1 MSQVIGLAFQRFIEY
16 DAGCKRFDFGQ
27 VILESDGVINNLTL
41 CQPNLEKEMTVKSL
55 PRTLLVAVAS
65 VGLALALPAAAQVDE
80 DAAKLLF
87 KQNECGK
94 CHNPEKNKKGPSLKK
109 TAKEYKGKAN
119 AEQELIKHMTSGK
132 KVKLDDGSE
141 EDHKIIDT
149 KDPKALSNL
158 AKWILSH

>member
-1 MSQVIGLAFQRFIEY
+1 
-16 DAGCKRFDFGQ
+16 
-27 VILESDGVINNLTL
+27 
-41 CQPNLEKEMTVKSL
+41 MTEKSL
-55 PRTLLVAVAS
+55 SRTLMIAVAS
-65 VGLALALPAAAQVDE
+65 AGLALSVPASAQVDE

-119 AEQELIKHMTSGK
+119 AEQEIIKHMTSGK

-149 KDPKALSNL
+149 KDPKALSNM

>member
-1 MSQVIGLAFQRFIEY
+1 MTQSHLSRSLMIAF
-16 DAGCKRFDFGQ
+16 
-27 VILESDGVINNLTL
+27 
-41 CQPNLEKEMTVKSL
+41 
-55 PRTLLVAVAS
+55 AS
-65 VGLALALPAAAQVDE
+65 AGLALSVPAVAQVDE

-119 AEQELIKHMTSGK
+119 AEQEIVKHLTTAK

-141 EDHKIIDT
+141 EDHKVVDT
-149 KDPKALSNL
+149 KDQKAISNL

>member
-1 MSQVIGLAFQRFIEY
+1 MSQISLSRSLMIAFASAGLAFS
-16 DAGCKRFDFGQ
+16 
-27 VILESDGVINNLTL
+27 VS
-41 CQPNLEKEMTVKSL
+41 
-55 PRTLLVAVAS
+55 AS
-65 VGLALALPAAAQVDE
+65 AQVDE
-80 DAAKLLF
+80 DGAKLLF

-119 AEQELIKHMTSGK
+119 AEQELIKHMTAGK
-132 KVKLDDGSE
+132 KVKLDDGTE

-149 KDPKALSNL
+149 KDQKALSNL

>member
-1 MSQVIGLAFQRFIEY
+1 MTA
-16 DAGCKRFDFGQ
+16 K
-27 VILESDGVINNLTL
+27 TL
-41 CQPNLEKEMTVKSL
+41 S
-55 PRTLLVAVAS
+55 RTLMIAIAS
-65 VGLALALPAAAQVDE
+65 AGLALSMPAAAQVDE

-119 AEQELIKHMTSGK
+119 AEQEIIKHLTTAK

-141 EDHKIIDT
+141 EDHKVVDT

-158 AKWILSH
+158 ARWILSH

>member
-1 MSQVIGLAFQRFIEY
+1 
-16 DAGCKRFDFGQ
+16 
-27 VILESDGVINNLTL
+27 
-41 CQPNLEKEMTVKSL
+41 MTEKSL
-55 PRTLLVAVAS
+55 SRTLMIALAS
-65 VGLALALPAAAQVDE
+65 AGLALSVPASAQVDE

-119 AEQELIKHMTSGK
+119 AEQEIIKHLTTAK

-141 EDHKIIDT
+141 EDHKVVET

>member
-1 MSQVIGLAFQRFIEY
+1 MTQSDLSRSLMMAFASAGLIFSGATF
-16 DAGCKRFDFGQ
+16 
-27 VILESDGVINNLTL
+27 
-41 CQPNLEKEMTVKSL
+41 
-55 PRTLLVAVAS
+55 
-65 VGLALALPAAAQVDE
+65 AQVDE

-109 TAKEYKGKAN
+109 IAKEYKGKAT
-119 AEQELIKHMTSGK
+119 AEAELIKHMTKGA

-149 KDPKALSNL
+149 KDAKAQGNL

>member
-1 MSQVIGLAFQRFIEY
+1 MTAF
-16 DAGCKRFDFGQ
+16 
-27 VILESDGVINNLTL
+27 TL
-41 CQPNLEKEMTVKSL
+41 S
-55 PRTLLVAVAS
+55 RTLLATVAA
-65 VGLALALPAAAQVDE
+65 VGLALPMAASAQVDE

-109 TAKEYKGKAN
+109 IAKEYKSKAN
-119 AEQELIKHMTSGK
+119 AEQELIKHITKGG

-149 KDPKALSNL
+149 KDVKAQTNL
-158 AKWILSH
+158 VRWILSN

>member
-1 MSQVIGLAFQRFIEY
+1 MNSLSLKHALTGAVAALSLAF
-16 DAGCKRFDFGQ
+16 
-27 VILESDGVINNLTL
+27 
-41 CQPNLEKEMTVKSL
+41 
-55 PRTLLVAVAS
+55 AS
-65 VGLALALPAAAQVDE
+65 TAMAQVDE

-119 AEQELIKHMTSGK
+119 AEQEIIKHMTSGK
-132 KVKLDDGSE
+132 KVKLSDGSE
-141 EDHKIIDT
+141 EDHPIIDT
-149 KDPKALSNL
+149 KDPKVQSNL